1 MERQMERR
9 MTATGLKLGLC
20 LGIWGV
26 LGLVG
31 TLLAQQ
37 PVDLGEVIDQA
48 IQSAGGAEKLSR
60 LTAQTWRAK
69 MKIHEGAQVRTVD
82 AKYAVQWP
90 DKLRSDVTGSY
101 TMVRNGEEGWLT
113 QGKTLQDLSTDQLL
127 FLKEDMHVN
136 WLRTL
141 APLRGKGLRYQSVPP
156 IEVDGRETIGVRV
169 SSRQHRDV
177 VFLFDKQT
185 HDVVKTET
193 KSRGLG
199 DEGELANIESYY
211 SEFEEVAGT
220 RVPTRVR
227 IVRDGELFME
237 IEISDI
243 QRSEKLDP
251 KLFTRPQTK

>member
-1 MERQMERR
+1 MERR
-9 MTATGLKLGLC
+9 TTKTRLSLGLW
-20 LGIWGV
+20 LGMGMVW
-26 LGLVG
+26 LACAA
-31 TLLAQQ
+31 TLPAQQ

-48 IQSAGGAEKLSR
+48 IQAAGGAEKLSR

-69 MKIHEGAQVRTVD
+69 MTIHEEGQMRTID
-82 AKYAVQWP
+82 ARYAVQWP
-90 DKLRSDVTGSY
+90 DKLRSDVVGSY
-101 TMVRNGEEGWLT
+101 TMVRNGDEGWLS
-113 QGKTLQDLSTDQLL
+113 QGKTLQDLTTDQLL

-141 APLRGKGLRYQSVPP
+141 APLRAKGIRFQSVPP
-156 IEVDGRETIGVRV
+156 IEVEGRATLGVRV
-169 SSRQHRDV
+169 SSSGHRDV
-177 VFLFDKQT
+177 VFLFDKET

-199 DEGELANIESYY
+199 EEGELANIESFY
-211 SEFEEVAGT
+211 SKFEKVAGT

-227 IVRDGELFME
+227 IVREGELFME

-251 KLFTRPQTK
+251 QLFARPKPE

>member
-1 MERQMERR
+1 MERQT
-9 MTATGLKLGLC
+9 TATGLNPGRWLG
-20 LGIWGV
+20 GV
-26 LGLVG
+26 VCWLACAG

-48 IQSAGGAEKLSR
+48 IQAAGGAEKLSR
-60 LTAQTWRAK
+60 LTGQTWRAK
-69 MKIHEGAQVRTVD
+69 MKIHEDGKVRTVD
-82 AKYAVQWP
+82 ARYAVQWP
-90 DKLRSDVTGSY
+90 DKLRSDVVGSY
-101 TMVRNGEEGWLT
+101 TMVRNGDEGWLS
-113 QGKTLQDLSTDQLL
+113 QGKTLQDLTTDQLL

-141 APLRGKGLRYQSVPP
+141 APLRGKGIRYQSVPP
-156 IEVDGRETIGVRV
+156 VEVDGRETLGVRV
-169 SSRQHRDV
+169 SSGGHRDV
-177 VFLFDKQT
+177 VFLFDKET

-199 DEGELANIESYY
+199 EEGELANIESFY
-211 SEFEEVAGT
+211 SKFEKVAGT

-243 QRSEKLDP
+243 QRSETLDP
-251 KLFTRPQTK
+251 KLFSRPDSE